1 MIELDWKLTLGVVT
15 ILGGVLIAAAK
26 SIFVTKS
33 KIYDERGITIFMPR
47 KELKEVCKEKHTV
60 ADNTF
65 GSAIDSLNKLASTIV
80 PRSEWEN
87 SYKER
92 ERRRNEDHKRVCQK
106 LDELSMGQ
114 REIEKG
120 LAKLYGLLENSH
132 RATE

>member
-1 MIELDWKLTLGVVT
+1 
-15 ILGGVLIAAAK
+15 
-26 SIFVTKS
+26 
-33 KIYDERGITIFMPR
+33 MPLPPPSAVEPR
-47 KELKEVCKEKHTV
+47 RVCFCLH
-60 ADNTF
+60 
-65 GSAIDSLNKLASTIV
+65 AIDSLNKLASTIV